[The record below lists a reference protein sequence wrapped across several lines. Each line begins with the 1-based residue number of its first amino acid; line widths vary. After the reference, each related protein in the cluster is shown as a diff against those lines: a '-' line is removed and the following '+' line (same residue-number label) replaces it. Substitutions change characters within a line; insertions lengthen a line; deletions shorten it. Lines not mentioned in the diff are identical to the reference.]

1 MARKD
6 QDGTPQSQE
15 RPNDRAVYI
24 ISVAAELAG
33 VHPQTLRIY
42 ERKGLLR
49 PARTAGNTRRYSE
62 RDIQRLQLIQ
72 NLTQQ
77 HGLNLAGVQ
86 MILDMEDQLDRMR
99 RRMERLDRELEQ
111 ARDRMEEQIARLQRQ
126 SSSGQLVPLSSL
138 RSVVMEIGRPSRGQ
152 AMPASGSSR
161 GQPIPMG
168 PPRGRAEYRDGGDDA
183 MTVPD
188 AG

>member
-86 MILDMEDQLDRMR
+86 MILEMEDQLDRMR
-99 RRMERLDRELEQ
+99 RRMERLDRELGE
-111 ARDRMEEQIARLQRQ
+111 ARVRMEEHIARLQR
-126 SSSGQLVPLSSL
+126 STTGQLVPLSTL
-138 RSVVMEIGRPSRGQ
+138 RSFVMEFERPAGERPGDPADRSRQQ
-152 AMPASGSSR
+152 A
-161 GQPIPMG
+161 IPLG
-168 PPRGRAEYRDGGDDA
+168 PPAADRSADTGAA
-183 MTVPD
+183 AP
-188 AG
+188 